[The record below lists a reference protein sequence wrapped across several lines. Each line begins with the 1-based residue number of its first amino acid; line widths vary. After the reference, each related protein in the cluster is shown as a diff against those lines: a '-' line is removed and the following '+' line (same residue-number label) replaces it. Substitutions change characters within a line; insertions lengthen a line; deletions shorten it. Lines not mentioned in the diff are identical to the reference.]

1 MVKST
6 EDHMQQD
13 AVKVE
18 STQQQYFYS
27 HSQVYSQRLSDLLYS
42 WFIAKR
48 DYSTSWIIPR
58 MSSDK
63 MANSRMSSDKMCLI
77 QESLMTL
84 CQIPECVMTNSRMS
98 NWVLIF

>member
-42 WFIAKR
+42 
-48 DYSTSWIIPR
+48 
-58 MSSDK
+58 
-63 MANSRMSSDKMCLI
+63 
-77 QESLMTL
+77 
-84 CQIPECVMTNSRMS
+84 
-98 NWVLIF
+98 